1 MSDEQLLFKST
12 LGNVFG
18 GRLYK
23 NVMSWVVGLLRTATQ
38 RDSSLIVLIVTLQ
51 KLIKKPHKNLKT
63 YAILVYGHQYG
74 HIRKRK

>member
-1 MSDEQLLFKST
+1 MSDEQLSFKST

-51 KLIKKPHKNLKT
+51 KLIKKKHKN
-63 YAILVYGHQYG
+63 
-74 HIRKRK
+74 